1 MRMPIHGLFIRPQAG
16 HGKER
21 FFSLFCP
28 KTSSIC
34 AKDEFSTMQMAIVQF
49 PT

>member
-1 MRMPIHGLFIRPQAG
+1 MDMPMQNLVIPPQGG

-21 FFSLFCP
+21 FLSLFWS
-28 KTSSIC
+28 KKSSILD
-34 AKDEFSTMQMAIVQF
+34 KEEFNSMQMAIVQF